1 MSGQRRL
8 DNDHEKAVIRYKL
21 KQQRTLEK
29 SMQTLQL
36 EKDYSIK
43 LLNLDHRIVKVNY
56 KRLKEKVSRIKSNL
70 NADEISTLK
79 DLDSK
84 GKLKSYSN
92 TVNLSSALKIAA
104 AAKRLKLQGQ
114 PQRAVSVY
122 PFPITA
128 VDSKNGTPRP
138 DTVPPKLGR
147 SNSVT
152 GAFIDAPE
160 PVFQKRRNSIDG
172 GRPSS
177 AVNAVANE
185 NTLKRA
191 RPQTAS
197 RPSAQTPR
205 SPTATTMPSHSLYS
219 SHTAVEKDLRVQTAP
234 APTACFSDDSIDS
247 NLGEDLYE
255 ERRQEMLLEEELRY
269 KSLQERK
276 DDFMVRLNEYI
287 AANPSPDWSNAMAH
301 FDFPDSTAE
310 REEELEDEEEDTHS
324 IRPKPRKRLLP
335 GRSRLNMATS
345 FSNEEV
351 YKQKMLELW
360 QDLNKCRYLRLPD
373 ERIDISGVDTLAK
386 RQVKLYQMIKDR
398 DGQAVA

>member
-1 MSGQRRL
+1 
-8 DNDHEKAVIRYKL
+8 
-21 KQQRTLEK
+21 
-29 SMQTLQL
+29 MQTLQL

-79 DLDSK
+79 DLDAK
-84 GKLKSYSN
+84 GKLKTYSN
-92 TVNLSSALKIAA
+92 AVNLSSALKIAA

-128 VDSKNGTPRP
+128 MDSKNGTPRP
-138 DTVPPKLGR
+138 ETVPPKLGR

-160 PVFQKRRNSIDG
+160 PMLQKRRNSIDG
-172 GRPSS
+172 GRPTS

-185 NTLKRA
+185 NNLKRA

-197 RPSAQTPR
+197 RPIAQTPR
-205 SPTATTMPSHSLYS
+205 SPTTTAQPSHSLYS
-219 SHTAVEKDLRVQTAP
+219 SHTAVEKDVRVQTAP

-301 FDFPDSTAE
+301 FDFPDSTVE
-310 REEELEDEEEDTHS
+310 RDEEVDDEEEDSHS
-324 IRPKPRKRLLP
+324 LRPKPRRRLLP

-398 DGQAVA
+398 DGGQAVA

>member
-56 KRLKEKVSRIKSNL
+56 KRLKDKVSRIKSNL
-70 NADEISTLK
+70 NADEITTLK
-79 DLDSK
+79 DLDAK

-114 PQRAVSVY
+114 SPRAVSVY

-128 VDSKNGTPRP
+128 MDSKNGTPRP
-138 DTVPPKLGR
+138 DTMPPRLGR

-160 PVFQKRRNSIDG
+160 PVLQKRRNSIDG

-177 AVNAVANE
+177 AVNAVACE
-185 NTLKRA
+185 NSIKRA
-191 RPQTAS
+191 RPQTAN
-197 RPSAQTPR
+197 RPSGQPPR
-205 SPTATTMPSHSLYS
+205 SPTTTAMPSHSLYS
-219 SHTAVEKDLRVQTAP
+219 SHTAVEKDARVQTAP
-234 APTACFSDDSIDS
+234 APIACFSDDSIDS

-301 FDFPDSTAE
+301 FEFPDSTVE
-310 REEELEDEEEDTHS
+310 REEEVDDEEDDIPS
-324 IRPKPRKRLLP
+324 IRPKPKKRLLP

-360 QDLNKCRYLRLPD
+360 QDLNKCRYLRMPD

-386 RQVKLYQMIKDR
+386 RQVKLYQMLKDR